1 MKFPQRQTGLSTKKE
16 MKIYFQTEHEE
27 SADDNTIL

>member
-16 MKIYFQTEHEE
+16 KKIYFQAELEE
-27 SADDNTIL
+27 SADDNTVL